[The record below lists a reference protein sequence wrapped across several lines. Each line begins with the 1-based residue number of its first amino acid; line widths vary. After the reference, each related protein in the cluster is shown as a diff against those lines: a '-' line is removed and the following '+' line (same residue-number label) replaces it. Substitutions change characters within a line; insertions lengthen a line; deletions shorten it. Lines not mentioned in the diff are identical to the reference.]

1 MTASLQ
7 EWLYP
12 LGLVSTIAFTLRFLI
27 QWLASE
33 KAHASVV
40 NRPFWWMSLA
50 GNLAL
55 GLHSLIQAQFPI
67 FIVQVINAVISCR
80 NLNLMDAPSTHW
92 RRRTVAAALG
102 LSMIVGTFLFSLA
115 GFEDWMRVPTHLF
128 QPKSLAISPFWHLI
142 GTIGVLL
149 FASRFWLQWLQSEWK
164 DTSTLSP
171 AFWWI
176 SLAGALFSL
185 AYFAKISDY
194 INLIGPL
201 FGMIPYIRNL
211 MLMRQPRAT

>member
-1 MTASLQ
+1 MTVTLQ

-12 LGLVSTIAFTLRFLI
+12 LGLVSTIAFSLRFLI
-27 QWLASE
+27 QWMASE

-50 GNLAL
+50 GNLTL
-55 GLHSLIQAQFPI
+55 GLHSFIQAQYPI
-67 FIVQVINAVISCR
+67 FIVQIINAVISCR
-80 NLNLMDAPSTHW
+80 NLNLMDAPAAHW
-92 RRRTVAAALG
+92 RRRTVATALI
-102 LSMIVGTFLFSLA
+102 LSAVVGTFVFSLA

-128 QPKSLAISPFWHLI
+128 QTKSLEITPFWHLI
-142 GTIGVLL
+142 GTTGVLL

-194 INLIGPL
+194 INLVGPL

-211 MLMRQPRAT
+211 MLMRQPRVT